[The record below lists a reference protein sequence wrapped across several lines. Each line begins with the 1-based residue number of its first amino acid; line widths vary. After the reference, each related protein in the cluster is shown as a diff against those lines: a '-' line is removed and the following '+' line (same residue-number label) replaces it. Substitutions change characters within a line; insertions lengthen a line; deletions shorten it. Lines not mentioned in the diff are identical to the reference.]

1 MREDEDAGSSNAEDI
16 EEDVVQQ
23 DEEEDD
29 DYEVDD
35 DDEKQ
40 EKKHKTGILYIP
52 TIPPYMTVTIL
63 REMLG
68 EFGEIGRVYLQED
81 KNVGKFWRKANL
93 IYKNLSHLFA
103 TALQ

>member
-1 MREDEDAGSSNAEDI
+1 MTYCKFMLQNTMRENEEAGSSHTDDT
-16 EEDVVQQ
+16 EEEIQQDDEEKIQQ
-23 DEEEDD
+23 DEEEEDD
-29 DYEVDD
+29 IEDD

-40 EKKHKTGILYIP
+40 EKRHKTGILYIP

-81 KNVGKFWRKANL
+81 KNVGKDL
-93 IYKNLSHLFA
+93 
-103 TALQ
+103 

>member
-1 MREDEDAGSSNAEDI
+1 MRKNEDADLSSTDDI

-23 DEEEDD
+23 DEEDEEAFEDA
-29 DYEVDD
+29 
-35 DDEKQ
+35 DEKQ
-40 EKKHKTGILYIP
+40 EKKYKTGILYIP

-81 KNVGKFWRKANL
+81 KNVGKNTWKL
-93 IYKNLSHLFA
+93 Y
-103 TALQ
+103 Q

>member
-1 MREDEDAGSSNAEDI
+1 MRKNEDADSSHADDM

-23 DEEEDD
+23 DEEE
-29 DYEVDD
+29 EEAFEDD

-40 EKKHKTGILYIP
+40 EKKYKTGILYIP

-81 KNVGKFWRKANL
+81 KNVGKNL
-93 IYKNLSHLFA
+93 
-103 TALQ
+103 